1 MDSDEMTLWVDT
13 VEKAGCPLGVVPLGC
28 FEAALLG

>member
-1 MDSDEMTLWVDT
+1 MALMTDT